1 MPGRFWSLH
10 RAVKAKLDDSG
21 GSMCESY
28 RSSRLSPGMDGTKFK
43 QGVTSFRLVVPGF
56 HGIGIEGKA
65 PTQLG
70 GFQSRF

>member
-1 MPGRFWSLH
+1 
-10 RAVKAKLDDSG
+10 
-21 GSMCESY
+21 
-28 RSSRLSPGMDGTKFK
+28 MDGTKFK